1 MDSRLLL
8 LGDWLVVP
16 GGHQQL
22 RHLRLLGSAPKQG
35 PRNFYGRLGQLI
47 DEMVQLGSG
56 HVAKVPNT
64 SRGRCCDPIA
74 AE

>member
-1 MDSRLLL
+1 
-8 LGDWLVVP
+8 
-16 GGHQQL
+16 
-22 RHLRLLGSAPKQG
+22 
-35 PRNFYGRLGQLI
+35 
-47 DEMVQLGSG
+47 MVQLGSG